1 MKRNGHI
8 IEHSFAEHKG
18 RTLRLSDGRLAI
30 LHNETKPVDGQL
42 YLVGEG
48 KDQAF
53 RVYRARTTDEGFDLL
68 PEAGEPVGIE
78 PGLLMMFRVVAVG
91 P

>member
-18 RTLRLSDGRLAI
+18 RTLRLSDGRLSI

-42 YLVGEG
+42 YLAGEG
-48 KDQAF
+48 RDQTF
-53 RVYRARTTDEGFDLL
+53 RVYRVRTTEEGFTLT
-68 PEAGEPVGIE
+68 PEDGEVGIE
-78 PGLLMMFRVVAVG
+78 PDLLMLFRVVGVD